1 MAKKIEVDQELC
13 IGCGACANLC
23 PDTFELQNDGKSIVS
38 NKDGCKGCDCEAVSN
53 SCPVG
58 AIKIEE

>member
-13 IGCGACANLC
+13 VGCGACVNLC
-23 PDTFELQNDGKSIVS
+23 PNMFELQGDGKAKAI
-38 NKDGCKGCDCEAVSN
+38 NGGGDKGCDCEIAVN

-58 AIKIEE
+58 AIKAE